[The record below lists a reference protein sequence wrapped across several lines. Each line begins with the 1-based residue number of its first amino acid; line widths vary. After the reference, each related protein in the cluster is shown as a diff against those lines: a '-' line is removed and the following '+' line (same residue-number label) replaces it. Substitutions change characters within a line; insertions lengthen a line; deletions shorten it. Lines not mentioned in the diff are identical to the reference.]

1 MKKIAIVDD
10 EQDILNTLEKF
21 FDRKHEVDVTTFNNP
36 VAALDK
42 IRVGGFDLILLD
54 IMMPQLDGLSFLEKI
69 KESNPEI
76 KVIMMTAYT
85 TLEKTIKSHKLGAED
100 YLTKPFKS
108 LKDVHDRVFNELQ
121 IPK

>member
-10 EQDILNTLEKF
+10 EQDILNILEEF
-21 FDRKHEVDVTTFNNP
+21 FNRSNEVSVTTFNNP
-36 VAALDK
+36 ATALDK
-42 IRVGGFDLILLD
+42 IKSGSYDLILLD
-54 IMMPQLDGLSFLEKI
+54 IMMPQLDGISFLEKI

-85 TLEKTIKSHKLGAED
+85 TLERSIKSHKLGAEN

-108 LKDVHDRVFNELQ
+108 LNDVKTRVFEELQ
-121 IPK
+121 I